1 VQDHLLPHH
10 DGGGIVRGSTGN
22 VGLPVNNKLD
32 DDDPNNLALLEAPGS
47 ALLLPTEVSDA
58 TEILSIVSDVAGIA
72 NRNLLVNGTS
82 LPYNGERPA
91 TASLSQMPLPSLS
104 QMSLSCTPY

>member
-32 DDDPNNLALLEAPGS
+32 DDDPNNLA
-47 ALLLPTEVSDA
+47 VSNA
-58 TEILSIVSDVAGIA
+58 TTLSISDVIVLHPILRG
-72 NRNLLVNGTS
+72 LVFNTKPG
-82 LPYNGERPA
+82 
-91 TASLSQMPLPSLS
+91 
-104 QMSLSCTPY
+104 